1 MSDREKTRQ
10 QHRSFVSKV
19 QSELHG
25 STTAVAL
32 FLKPDKV
39 ARVLMDEQD
48 NLNELFYSLAVDP
61 EFYALF
67 KLTTL
72 LTPNKEG
79 DKIDEE
85 YVSKYN
91 LGSPED
97 ESNEVDS

>member
-1 MSDREKTRQ
+1 MSQRDKIRQ
-10 QHRSFVSKV
+10 NHRNFISKV

-67 KLTTL
+67 KLTVL
-72 LTPNKEG
+72 LTPNEEG
-79 DKIDEE
+79 DKIYKE
-85 YVSKYN
+85 YVDKYKLEN
-91 LGSPED
+91 DGRNKD
-97 ESNEVDS
+97 K